1 MISIDVNS
9 ISSLQSLE
17 FCITAK
23 QRHPHEPDKGQE
35 ALQSRNKRAT
45 KDTKTA
51 VSQALGND
59 TPIRVFLPTDQY
71 GSCSFYLELV
81 SKLYDLDNKQLMHK
95 AMLSGIKIHIN
106 SQRCCSGRRPWQA
119 APRLQ
124 HKQTPPQGLCSITE
138 QELGRITV
146 ENSSK
151 RFGLLHLPVL
161 PRPQKLVLT
170 DNTNLR

>member
-23 QRHPHEPDKGQE
+23 QRHPYEPDKGQE

-51 VSQALGND
+51 VCQALGND

-71 GSCSFYLELV
+71 WSCSFYLELV
-81 SKLYDLDNKQLMHK
+81 SKLYDLDNK
-95 AMLSGIKIHIN
+95 
-106 SQRCCSGRRPWQA
+106 
-119 APRLQ
+119 
-124 HKQTPPQGLCSITE
+124 
-138 QELGRITV
+138 
-146 ENSSK
+146 
-151 RFGLLHLPVL
+151 
-161 PRPQKLVLT
+161 
-170 DNTNLR
+170 